1 MTQDTGAFH
10 ARWLFAIGAA
20 AVAFAGATIA
30 AASDSRDDAGN
41 GEDVQVIKIVRIGE
55 DGRKHGKGSYHEHQ
69 ITLVEQCDGQ
79 KPQVDESEE
88 VTGKDGKVRK
98 SRVVICTRG
107 GEVHSARALEALER
121 AREKLSG
128 VDELSD
134 AAKARA
140 LASIDEQIARLR
152 AQQYPLQ

>member
-10 ARWLFAIGAA
+10 ARWLFGIGAA

-30 AASDSRDDAGN
+30 AASDSRDSKDG
-41 GEDVQVIKIVRIGE
+41 DVQIIKIMRIGE
-55 DGRKHGKGSYHEHQ
+55 DGKHGKGAVYKHE
-69 ITLVEQCDGQ
+69 ITLVERCDGQ

-88 VTGKDGKVRK
+88 TTDKSGNVRK

-107 GEVHSARALEALER
+107 GEAHSAQALEALER
-121 AREKLSG
+121 AREKLAG
-128 VDELSD
+128 VDELSE

-140 LASIDEQIARLR
+140 LASIDEQIARIR
-152 AQQYPLQ
+152 AQKYPLQ

>member
-10 ARWLFAIGAA
+10 ARWLFGIGAA
-20 AVAFAGATIA
+20 AAAFAGATIA
-30 AASDSRDDAGN
+30 VASDSKDAKD
-41 GEDVQVIKIVRIGE
+41 EDVQVIRIVRIGE
-55 DGRKHGKGSYHEHQ
+55 DGKHKKGVFREHE
-69 ITLVEQCDGQ
+69 ITLVERCDGQ

-88 VTGKDGKVRK
+88 TTDKSGNIRK

-107 GEVHSARALEALER
+107 GEAHSAQALEALER
-121 AREKLSG
+121 AREKLAE

-140 LASIDEQIARLR
+140 LASIDDQIARIR
-152 AQQYPLQ
+152 AQKYPLQ